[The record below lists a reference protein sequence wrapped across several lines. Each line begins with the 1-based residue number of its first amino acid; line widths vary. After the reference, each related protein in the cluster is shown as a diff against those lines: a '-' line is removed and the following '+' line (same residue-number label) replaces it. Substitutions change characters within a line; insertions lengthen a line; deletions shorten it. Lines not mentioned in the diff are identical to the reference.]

1 MNAPGAS
8 AVLGLDV
15 GGSSV
20 KAGLVDV
27 LAGRL
32 LAPPQ
37 SVPTPHPATPQA
49 LMPVLRQL
57 VDRLAPHQERVAVA
71 FPTVIKAGR
80 TLTAANIDKAWIGA
94 DADGLASAALGRSV
108 RFLNDADAAG
118 LAEMRW
124 GAGKGTMG
132 TVIMLTFG
140 TGIGTA
146 LFTDGRLLP
155 NSELGHLEVQGV
167 DAETFA
173 SARARTRDKL
183 DFPAWSQRVND
194 YLDAM
199 FRLFWPDVFI
209 LGGAVSERFAE
220 FAPLLRSQA
229 KLRPAQFVGH
239 AGVIGAAWAAIGA
252 EL

>member
-1 MNAPGAS
+1 VKQGGAS

-32 LAPPQ
+32 LQPPE
-37 SVPTPHPATPQA
+37 SVPTPQPSAPQA
-49 LMPVLRQL
+49 LMPVLRGL
-57 VDRLAPHQERVAVA
+57 VERLAPQQERIAVA
-71 FPTVIKAGR
+71 FPSVVKGGR
-80 TLTAANIDKAWIGA
+80 TLTAANIDRSWIGA
-94 DADGLASAALGRSV
+94 DAEGLATAALGRAV

-124 GAGKGTMG
+124 GAGKGLMG

-155 NSELGHLEVQGV
+155 NSELGHLEVHGV
-167 DAETFA
+167 DAETLA
-173 SARARTRDKL
+173 SARARTREKL
-183 DFPAWSQRVND
+183 DFPTWSKRVND

-199 FRLFWPDVFI
+199 FSLFWPDVFI

-229 KLRPAQFVGH
+229 KLRPAHFVGH

>member
-1 MNAPGAS
+1 MSPPGAS
-8 AVLGLDV
+8 AVLGVDV

-27 LAGRL
+27 LGGRL
-32 LAPPQ
+32 LEPPA
-37 SVPTPHPATPQA
+37 SVPTPQPATPQA

-57 VDRLAPHQERVAVA
+57 VEQLAPQQQQIAVA
-71 FPTVIKAGR
+71 FPSVVKDGR

-94 DADGLASAALGRSV
+94 DADGLASAALGRRV

-124 GAGKGTMG
+124 GAGKGMTG

-146 LFTDGRLLP
+146 LFTDGRLFP
-155 NSELGHLEVQGV
+155 NSELGHLEVHGV
-167 DAETFA
+167 DAETLA
-173 SARARTRDKL
+173 SARARTREKL
-183 DFPAWSQRVND
+183 DFPAWSKRVND

-199 FRLFWPDVFI
+199 FRLFWPDTFI

-229 KLRPAQFVGH
+229 KLRPAHFVGH

-252 EL
+252 DL